1 VSEIQLGGSGNQTLH
16 GHETVFTNGRII
28 TMTTA
33 GDVDTLVIGED
44 RVLATGDRTLA
55 EAHPTARVVD
65 LTGRTVVPGFI
76 DAHNHLSLAALE
88 PLWIDLDGVIG
99 LSELMERIADGATR
113 DPSPAWIRGCNWIG
127 ESHLPFTRQ
136 NLDALG
142 LDRPIAIA
150 ARNGHRGV
158 LCSRAL
164 DALHIG
170 PHSADPPYGTIHR
183 DERGQPTGLLAERA
197 WSIAHAVSM
206 GAYNDPERWPSLI
219 KSAANRLVAEGI
231 TAIHDAACSPAAE
244 AAYRSLVAANELPLS
259 VLAMPHPEALLTAP
273 HQEIWDRPP
282 TGEGDEW
289 FRIGPVKLFADGSL
303 MDMAIDGH
311 FSGWFHVHSGS
322 VAPDLVASATTAA
335 HHGFT
340 VSIHAFGN
348 AAMRASLD
356 AVDEAALHYRGTAPL
371 RFRVEHAAFAS
382 TDQMVRMA
390 NSGVV
395 GVLQPSLVHYLQP
408 MIETLPFSDIVC
420 LPFRELLDA
429 GVPLAGSSDSP
440 CLPTDPILLS
450 TMGMGGPPETPGTG
464 SADRISFHDWLRL
477 YTVGSAYAGCQEGER
492 GSLKPGL
499 RADLAILDGPLDPY
513 RPPRVS
519 ETWVAGRLAYSR
531 DTAAEPL

>member
-1 VSEIQLGGSGNQTLH
+1 VSEIEQHGSGSQT
-16 GHETVFTNGRII
+16 GPERETVFTNGRII
-28 TMTTA
+28 TMTAT
-33 GDVDTLVIGED
+33 GDVDTLVIGNE
-44 RVLATGDRTLA
+44 RVVATGDRSLA
-55 EAHPTARVVD
+55 EAYPAGRVVD
-65 LTGRTVVPGFI
+65 LAGRTVVPGFI

-88 PLWIDLDGVIG
+88 PLWIDLDGIID
-99 LSELMERIADGATR
+99 LSELMERIADGAGR
-113 DPSPAWIRGCNWIG
+113 DPSPEWIRGCNWIG
-127 ESHLPFTRQ
+127 ESHLPFTRHD
-136 NLDALG
+136 LDALG

-158 LCSRAL
+158 LCSHAL

-170 PHSADPPYGTIHR
+170 PHSADPLYGTIHR

-206 GAYNDPERWPSLI
+206 GAYSDPERWPSLI
-219 KSAANRLVAEGI
+219 RTAAERLVAEGI

-244 AAYRSLVAANELPLS
+244 AAYRSLAAAGELPLS
-259 VLAMPHPEALLTAP
+259 VLAMPHPEAHLTAP

-282 TGEGDEW
+282 TGQGDEW

-311 FSGWFHVHSGS
+311 IGGWFHVHSGS
-322 VAPDLVASATTAA
+322 VAPDLVASAKTAA
-335 HHGFT
+335 QYGFT
-340 VSIHAFGN
+340 VGIHAFGN

-356 AVDEAALHYRGTAPL
+356 AVDEAALHYRGSAPL

-450 TMGMGGPPETPGTG
+450 TMGIEGLPKTPG
-464 SADRISFHDWLRL
+464 AEPVDRISFHDWLRL
-477 YTVGSAYAGCQEGER
+477 YTVGSAYAGCQEDER

-513 RPPRVS
+513 RPPQVS
-519 ETWVAGRLAYSR
+519 ETWVAGRLVYVR
-531 DTAAEPL
+531 DTAAEPV